1 MTRVQ
6 WPTPEQIGAY
16 LCSHGWRFDR
26 PMKQPGAVYV
36 YHRLTDSGKPIELFV
51 PYFVPNVDE
60 VSDFATS
67 VLAVA
72 ETVESFEG
80 RDREAVLADMLA
92 IDSAPTSRTPPV
104 PAT

>member
-1 MTRVQ
+1 MKRVQ

-16 LCSHGWRFDR
+16 LCAHGWRFDR

-36 YHRLTDSGKPIELFV
+36 YHQLSDTGKPVEVFV
-51 PYFVPNVDE
+51 PYYRPQSDE
-60 VSDFATS
+60 IRDFATS

-80 RDREAVLADMLA
+80 RDRETILAEMLA
-92 IDSAPTSRTPPV
+92 TEVASRTPPI
-104 PAT
+104 PAA